1 MLRYYHKSAEFQSDI
16 LGNHMID
23 NKVAQIWSL
32 KTTTCF
38 TASKFS
44 ERVPGDLLCS
54 HFSIINHLQGKW
66 SSDDRSH
73 VVGTGGTVNR
83 GRPMFHSV
91 TQTFRLMCCQ
101 QRRLPS
107 PQPLLLFRWP
117 VLKVPV
123 LLQCLRWQTQSQKHA
138 SPSQQKKTY
147 VQLHQAVFRID
158 DCVVLV
164 KQ

>member
-1 MLRYYHKSAEFQSDI
+1 MLRYCHKSAEFQSDI

-32 KTTTCF
+32 KTTTCS

-44 ERVPGDLLCS
+44 ERVPGDPLCS
-54 HFSIINHLQGKW
+54 HFSIINHLQRKW

-73 VVGTGGTVNR
+73 VVGTGWTVDR

-91 TQTFRLMCCQ
+91 THTFNLMCCP
-101 QRRLPS
+101 QRRLLS
-107 PQPLLLFRWP
+107 PQPLLLFRCP
-117 VLKVPV
+117 VLSVPV
-123 LLQCLRWQTQSQKHA
+123 LLQCWRSQTQTQKHA
-138 SPSQQKKTY
+138 SPSQQKKTH